1 MEPENPIQP
10 TEQERR
16 IYDPVRVEHWEKV
29 EILDDAICFVVSTGA
44 IIGHTHEQITI
55 IQSQIVNPPATGGQ
69 KQILWA
75 SVVSA
80 YNLTTEEAI
89 ERPPE

>member
-1 MEPENPIQP
+1 MESETPTQP

-29 EILDDAICFVVSTGA
+29 ERLDDAICFVVSTGA
-44 IIGHTHEQITI
+44 IIGNTHEQITI
-55 IQSQIVNPPATGGQ
+55 IQSQIMNPPATGGE
-69 KQILWA
+69 KRILWA
-75 SVVSA
+75 SIVSA
-80 YNLTTEEAI
+80 YKLESYETI